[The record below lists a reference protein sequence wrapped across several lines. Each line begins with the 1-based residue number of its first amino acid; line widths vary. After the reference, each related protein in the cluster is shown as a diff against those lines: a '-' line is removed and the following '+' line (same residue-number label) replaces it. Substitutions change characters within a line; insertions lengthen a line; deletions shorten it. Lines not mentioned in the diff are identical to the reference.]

1 MLSYHCSVY
10 HSQLLDGFCRLNEL
24 IKSFLGL
31 IGIDI
36 SISKM
41 YKFFE
46 NLIKS
51 SRLRIY
57 TLDLFGNDYN
67 LITISDIDSVSFY

>member
-1 MLSYHCSVY
+1 MY
-10 HSQLLDGFCRLNEL
+10 HSQLFVGFCRLKEL

-36 SISKM
+36 SVSKM
-41 YKFFE
+41 LKFFE

-51 SRLRIY
+51 SRLRILSSIHKICSVM
-57 TLDLFGNDYN
+57 T
-67 LITISDIDSVSFY
+67 TI